1 MHLTQALESGPKRGP
16 RGLTAAHP
24 SAWPRKGQG
33 LALPHA
39 PAPVWRVALKSPW
52 ADHGQ
57 AERWREATMSVAK
70 FIELSGQSSQGYEDA
85 IRQAV
90 ERASRTIR
98 NITSVWAKEFEAVV
112 ENNQVTQF
120 RVVVKIAFVMDEG
133 TGAG

>member
-1 MHLTQALESGPKRGP
+1 M
-16 RGLTAAHP
+16 
-24 SAWPRKGQG
+24 
-33 LALPHA
+33 
-39 PAPVWRVALKSPW
+39 
-52 ADHGQ
+52 
-57 AERWREATMSVAK
+57 EATMSVAK

-120 RVVVKIAFVMDEG
+120 RVVVKIAFVMEE
-133 TGAG
+133 GAGAG